1 MDTASS
7 LIGLGLLLVFIG
19 PILILILQQ
28 KKQEKNTLKKIETI
42 SKDNNLNPEVT
53 ELLDNLLLGLDS
65 KARKLLIVN
74 PGKNPEYN
82 ILNLKEVKES
92 RLSTQNHKIPEGRFN
107 YISLN
112 LFGTKNRKI
121 DEIVFYD
128 EKDKNSSDAETSLV
142 LAKKWEKLIKA

>member
-19 PILILILQQ
+19 PILILIVQQ
-28 KKQEKNTLKKIETI
+28 NKQEKKTLNKLKTI
-42 SKDNNLNPEVT
+42 SRDNNLNPDTT
-53 ELLDNLLLGLDS
+53 ELLENLILGLDL

-82 ILNLKEVKES
+82 ILNLKELKEIG
-92 RLSTQNHKIPEGRFN
+92 LSTQKDKNPEGRLN

-112 LFGTKNRKI
+112 LFGVKNKKL
-121 DEIVFYD
+121 DEIVFYNEDD
-128 EKDKNSSDAETSLV
+128 ENSLNAEACLV
-142 LAKKWEKLIKA
+142 LAKKWENLIRT

>member
-28 KKQEKNTLKKIETI
+28 KKQEKNTLKKIKTI
-42 SKDNNLNPEVT
+42 SKENNLNLETT
-53 ELLDNLLLGLDS
+53 EFSENLLLGLDS
-65 KARKLLIVN
+65 KAHKLLIIN

-82 ILNLKEVKES
+82 ILNLKEIKES
-92 RLSTQNHKIPEGRFN
+92 RLFTKNHKTSEGGIN

-128 EKDKNSSDAETSLV
+128 DEDKNASDAETSLV

>member
-19 PILILILQQ
+19 PIFILILQQ
-28 KKQEKNTLKKIETI
+28 KKQEKNMLKKIKTI
-42 SKDNNLNPEVT
+42 SKDNNLNLETT
-53 ELLDNLLLGLDS
+53 ELLENLLLGLDS
-65 KARKLLIVN
+65 KAHKLLIVK
-74 PGKNPEYN
+74 PGESPDYN
-82 ILNLKEVKES
+82 ILNLKEIKES
-92 RLSTQNHKIPEGRFN
+92 RLSTKNHKASEGGLN

-121 DEIVFYD
+121 NEIVFYD
-128 EKDKNSSDAETSLV
+128 DEDKNSSDAETSLV

>member
-92 RLSTQNHKIPEGRFN
+92 RLSTQNHKISEGRFN

>member
-7 LIGLGLLLVFIG
+7 LIGLGLLFVFIG

-28 KKQEKNTLKKIETI
+28 NKQEKNTLKKLKTI
-42 SKDNNLNPEVT
+42 STDNNLNPETT
-53 ELLDNLLLGLDS
+53 EFSENLILGLDS

-74 PGKNPEYN
+74 PGKDPEYN
-82 ILNLKEVKES
+82 ILNLKEIKES
-92 RLSTQNHKIPEGRFN
+92 RLFTQNHKNPEGRLN

-112 LFGTKNRKI
+112 LLGVKSRKLE
-121 DEIVFYD
+121 EIVFYD
-128 EKDKNSSDAETSLV
+128 EEDKNSSDAETSLV